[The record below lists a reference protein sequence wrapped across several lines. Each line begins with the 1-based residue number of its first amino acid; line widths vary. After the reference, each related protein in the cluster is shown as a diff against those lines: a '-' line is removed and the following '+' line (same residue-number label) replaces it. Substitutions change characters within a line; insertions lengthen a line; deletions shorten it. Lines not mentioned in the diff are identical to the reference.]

1 MTSVVA
7 SVLRRPDAEA
17 SAALARMHFER
28 RDGTELWGRALHMWR
43 EEMRAALGLPATK
56 PIVMTGHQAGIWHA
70 GIAEKFLL
78 GEAVARAI
86 DGVLVH
92 VVVDHDANDAS
103 LVAFPA
109 LVEDAHGVRRL
120 GAQRLERLF
129 LERSPRSTSINAL
142 RKPVRTMRPE
152 RHCEVPP
159 VIEPALAAIESAI
172 ASEYRRANL
181 AMQMAYAA
189 NRLLAPRARVE
200 HTIAASTLASL
211 PIAEC
216 MRANFASMREA
227 YNASVAHERIAPL
240 ARHELPFW
248 KLDAASGTRIP
259 LSEYSPPGQ
268 LAPRALTL
276 TAIARLVL
284 CDLFIHGTGGGHYDL
299 AMEQWIGA
307 ACGEHVRASLAP
319 MAVATATKF
328 APIASFVPPF
338 DADATPTALRAL
350 EQDPFGDAGATKNA
364 LRARIVGASSKSER
378 RAAYVA
384 MRRAIELAR
393 DEHAATLQ
401 QLRDRV
407 DANRDALRQHEL
419 AIDRTWP
426 FPFVQL

>member
-1 MTSVVA
+1 VTSVVE
-7 SVLRRPDAEA
+7 SVLRKPDADE
-17 SAALARMHFER
+17 SAALARTHFER
-28 RDGTELWGRALHMWR
+28 RDGTELWGRALHVWR
-43 EEMRAALGLPATK
+43 EEMRAALGLPTTK
-56 PIVMTGHQAGIWHA
+56 PVVMTGHQAGIWHA

-103 LVAFPA
+103 LIAFPA
-109 LVEDAHGVRRL
+109 LVEDAHGVR
-120 GAQRLERLF
+120 RLERLF

-152 RHCEVPP
+152 RHCVVPP
-159 VIEPALAAIESAI
+159 AIEPALAAIESAI
-172 ASEYRRANL
+172 ASEYRRENL
-181 AMQMAYAA
+181 AMQMAHAA

-216 MRANFASMREA
+216 MRANFASMRDT
-227 YNASVAHERIAPL
+227 YNVSVASERIAPL
-240 ARHELPFW
+240 ATHELPFW
-248 KLDAASGTRIP
+248 KLDPASGTRIP
-259 LSEYSPPGQ
+259 LSEYSPSGQ

-299 AMEQWIGA
+299 AMERWIGA
-307 ACGEHVRASLAP
+307 ACGDKVREALAP
-319 MAVATATKF
+319 MSVATATKF
-328 APIASFVPPF
+328 APIAEFVPPF
-338 DADATPTALRAL
+338 DADATPAALRAL
-350 EQDPFGDAGATKNA
+350 EQDPFGDFCATKNA
-364 LRARIVGASSKSER
+364 LRARIVGLKSER

-384 MRRAIELAR
+384 MRRAIMDAR
-393 DEHAATLQ
+393 TEHAAS
-401 QLRDRV
+401 LRLLRARI

-426 FPFVQL
+426 FPLAAC